1 MTSMAI
7 IEDLRA
13 IMSRFPETVETTS
26 YGTMSFKAGK
36 KGICRLWG
44 QRELDKSDITDTDVL
59 VLLCEEDRAEMLAE
73 LEPET
78 FFRTP
83 HYHGY
88 DYVLIRLD
96 RIDLADL
103 DEIVEDAW
111 RRAATPKL
119 LQRYEQSA
127 RD

>member
-1 MTSMAI
+1 MATVD
-7 IEDLRA
+7 DLRA

-44 QRELDKSDITDTDVL
+44 QRELDKANIDTDVL
-59 VLLCEEDRAEMLAE
+59 VLLCEEDRAKMLAE
-73 LEPET
+73 ADPDVY
-78 FFRTP
+78 FRTP

-96 RIDLADL
+96 RIDPADL
-103 DEIVEDAW
+103 DDMVEDAW

-119 LQRYEQSA
+119 LERYEQPPTG
-127 RD
+127 